1 MIETILIIS
10 IGLSMA
16 LNIFFIF
23 YLRWLLKNFTFLSEN
38 VYNLLES
45 VETFSNHLSAVYEL
59 ETFYGDETL
68 QNLLTHAKQVVK
80 EIKVYKDVYT
90 ITNDEDKLEDLF
102 NETETGDETG
112 EEEEEEQL
120 ETLFYTSS

>member
-1 MIETILIIS
+1 
-10 IGLSMA
+10 MA

>member
-112 EEEEEEQL
+112 EEEEEEQQ

>member
-1 MIETILIIS
+1 
-10 IGLSMA
+10 
-16 LNIFFIF
+16 
-23 YLRWLLKNFTFLSEN
+23 LKNFTFLSEN

-112 EEEEEEQL
+112 EEEEEEQQ